1 MKKQRDFRKACCENL
16 GLWYNSGEEIQTEA
30 IMKIGIGNDHSAFE
44 LKQVIAAHLKAQ
56 GHEVVDYGSYS
67 AERCNYPEFGEKVA
81 RAIVRGEVERGVLI
95 CGTGV
100 GISLAAN
107 KVKGIRAAVCSE
119 PYTAQLVRRH
129 NNAQIIAFGA
139 RVVGDEMAKMIV
151 DSFLAAEF
159 EGGRH
164 QMRID
169 MISEIEER
177 EA

>member
-1 MKKQRDFRKACCENL
+1 
-16 GLWYNSGEEIQTEA
+16 
-30 IMKIGIGNDHSAFE
+30 MKIGIGNDHTAFD
-44 LKQVIAAHLKAQ
+44 LKNIIKAHLEEQ
-56 GHEVVDYGSYS
+56 GYEVVDYGAYS
-67 AERCNYPEFGEKVA
+67 SERCNYPEFGEKVA
-81 RAIVRGEVERGVLI
+81 RAIVAGEVELGVLI

-151 DSFLAAEF
+151 DEFLNAKF

-164 QMRID
+164 QTRVD
-169 MISEIEER
+169 MIMAIEEK
-177 EA
+177 E

>member
-1 MKKQRDFRKACCENL
+1 
-16 GLWYNSGEEIQTEA
+16 
-30 IMKIGIGNDHSAFE
+30 MKIGIGNDHTAFD
-44 LKQVIAAHLKAQ
+44 LKNIIKAHLEGQ
-56 GHEVVDYGSYS
+56 GYEVVDYGSYS
-67 AERCNYPEFGEKVA
+67 SERCNYPEFGEKVA
-81 RAIVRGEVERGVLI
+81 RAIAAGEVELGVLI

-151 DSFLAAEF
+151 DEFLNAKF

-164 QMRID
+164 QMRVD
-169 MISEIEER
+169 MIMDIENR
-177 EA
+177 E

>member
-1 MKKQRDFRKACCENL
+1 
-16 GLWYNSGEEIQTEA
+16 
-30 IMKIGIGNDHSAFE
+30 MKIGIGNDHTALE
-44 LKQVIAAHLKAQ
+44 LKKEIIAHLESQ
-56 GHEVVDYGSYS
+56 GHEVVDYGAYTT
-67 AERCNYPEFGEKVA
+67 ERANYPEFGEKVA
-81 RAIVRGEVERGVLI
+81 RAILKGEVERGVLI

-139 RVVGDEMAKMIV
+139 RVVGNEMAKMIV
-151 DSFLAAEF
+151 DSFLNAEF

-164 QMRID
+164 QMRLD
-169 MISEIEER
+169 MITDIENR
-177 EA
+177 E